1 MTGNTQIR
9 TTGKCL
15 PQALIWN
22 DGEAE
27 EHQQSEEQRQV
38 KQEINDF

>member
-27 EHQQSEEQRQV
+27 GGTSAVRGTKTGQTGN
-38 KQEINDF
+38 K